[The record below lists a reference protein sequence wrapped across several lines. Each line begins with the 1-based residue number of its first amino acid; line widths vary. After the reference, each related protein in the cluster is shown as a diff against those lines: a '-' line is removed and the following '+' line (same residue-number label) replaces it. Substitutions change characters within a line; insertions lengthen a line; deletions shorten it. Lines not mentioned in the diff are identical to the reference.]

1 MISEKKVRAG
11 LRGISLIQNAITI
24 EYLGMQLIAG
34 EVIALAISSGG
45 HFVAKHFIW
54 KREGRYERA
63 FLSSSS
69 LSTFYSSAS
78 IQQQSQQS
86 SQAAI
91 LQFLVKINSSLCCW
105 Y

>member
-54 KREGRYERA
+54 KREVTIRA
-63 FLSSSS
+63 YFSLFLSSFNFLLISQH
-69 LSTFYSSAS
+69 SATVATEQPS
-78 IQQQSQQS
+78 GNFAVSC
-86 SQAAI
+86 
-91 LQFLVKINSSLCCW
+91 KN
-105 Y
+105 